1 MSAPIGFRD
10 TRRICRNGAVTGVL
24 ALAALLAACTGSTG
38 SQGPSGPAGP
48 PGPPGPSGPPGGG
61 TGGNINSASSITGT
75 TTSAVVQANGATVVK
90 FQLVDQ
96 NGAGLKGL
104 QASAISFAIAQLT
117 PGQNGMSSVWTSY
130 ITKTETP
137 SGCPA
142 GVTSCANAPTT
153 QASTEKATSGALV
166 DNGDG
171 TYQYTFAANIT
182 TIANPKYDAS
192 LTHRV
197 GFEIRG
203 LAQANNGIYTW
214 QPSTGATSGIF
225 SRQIVK
231 TATCNN
237 CHGFLSAHGGAR
249 VDTDYCVICHSPQTS
264 DAYSANTVD
273 MKVMIHKI
281 HTGINLPTINTVS
294 PPNTTPTLG
303 QGYWIIGNSNSVNN
317 FNEILFPQDT
327 RNCVTCHVQTD
338 PAVTE
343 AANYYQV
350 PTAEACGSC
359 HDNVNFTTGAN
370 HPPGPAPDS
379 DCVTCHGPNSN
390 INGGQLRVVNAHM
403 IPEQVAAGKF
413 LFLVNSVT
421 FSVQGG
427 STYPVINFS
436 VVDPTNANKP
446 YNIFADAPFVG
457 NDPGPAEPVCESGA
471 AALKLDLAWDSTD
484 YTNWG
489 TAVDA
494 GDWGQPVQYNVIV
507 PGAAATVPATCS
519 SSTLLYGGASAPPV
533 PAQSTIYGPAA
544 DGSFTAVTAALPA
557 PPAANCPPAGNMP
570 CAGVQNLGVA
580 LEGHP
585 GVVTTGPGAAKIPV
599 TTAVNYGNTAGA
611 APVARRTVVDTAKC
625 DVCHSVL
632 SFHGAN
638 RNNNTQVCVMCH
650 NPASTDVSERSAQAA
665 PDAAGLWEQTIDFKH
680 FIHAIHS
687 SDFRQSQAN
696 FQPFII
702 IGRNGSVNDFTAVG
716 YPQDVGNCYSC
727 HSVPDSGPTFYPGDP
742 ATQAMT
748 TITGFSNDPA
758 KPTQPG
764 VPISTTPN
772 MAACTGCHQD
782 ASSISHMQQNGGSTT
797 VLKDAEGRMIPAS
810 NPGGAETCA
819 VCHSAGGIADV
830 GKLHNVIVPAS

>member
-1 MSAPIGFRD
+1 MSAPIGFCV
-10 TRRICRNGAVTGVL
+10 TRRICRNGAVAGVL
-24 ALAALLAACTGSTG
+24 ALAALVAACTGSTG
-38 SQGPSGPAGP
+38 SQGPAGPAGP

-61 TGGNINSASSITGT
+61 SGGNINNATSITGT
-75 TTSAVVQANGATVVK
+75 ITSAAVQADGTTVVK
-90 FQLVDQ
+90 FQLADQ

-104 QASAISFAIAQLT
+104 QASAISFAIANLT
-117 PGQNGMSSVWTSY
+117 PEQNGSASHWTSY
-130 ITKTETP
+130 VYSTETP

-142 GVTSCANAPTT
+142 GVTSCSNVPTT
-153 QASTEKATSGALV
+153 QAGTEKATSGKLV

-171 TYQYTFAANIT
+171 TYQYTFAKNIT
-182 TIANPKYDAS
+182 ADPNVKYDAN

-203 LAQANNGIYTW
+203 LAQANNGVYTW
-214 QPSTGATSGIF
+214 QPSTGATSGIS

-237 CHGFLSAHGGAR
+237 CHGFLALHGGAR
-249 VDTDYCVICHSPQTS
+249 VDTDYCVICHSPQTA
-264 DAYSANTVD
+264 DAYSTNTVD
-273 MKVMIHKI
+273 MKVMVHKI

-303 QGYWIIGNSNSVNN
+303 QGYWIIGHSNSVNN

-327 RNCVTCHVQTD
+327 RNCVTCHVQND
-338 PAVTE
+338 PNVTE
-343 AANYYQV
+343 ATNYYSV

-370 HPPGPAPDS
+370 HPPGPATDA

-390 INGGQLRVVNAHM
+390 INNGQLRVINVHM

-413 LFLVNSVT
+413 KFLVNSVT

-427 STYPVINFS
+427 STYPVINIS
-436 VVDPTNANKP
+436 VLDPTNANKP

-457 NDPGPAEPVCESGA
+457 NDPGTGTPVCQSGA
-471 AALKLDLAWDSTD
+471 NAIKIDLAWDSTD
-484 YTNWG
+484 YTNWSPLANVG
-489 TAVDA
+489 N
-494 GDWGQPVQYNVIV
+494 WGQPVQYNPIV
-507 PGAAATVPATCS
+507 PGAAGTVPATCS
-519 SSTLLYGGASAPPV
+519 SSTLMYGGPNAPAPPA
-533 PAQSTIYGPAA
+533 PSTVYGPAA
-544 DGSFTAVTAALPA
+544 DGSFTVVAAALPP
-557 PPAANCPPAGNMP
+557 PPATSCPPGGSP
-570 CAGVQNLGVA
+570 CAPIQNVGAV

-585 GVVTTGPGAAKIPV
+585 GVVTTGPGAARIPV
-599 TTAVNYGNTAGA
+599 TSAVNYGNTAGA

-625 DVCHSVL
+625 DVCHNFL
-632 SFHGAN
+632 SLHGSN
-638 RNNNTQVCVMCH
+638 RNDNTQVCVICH
-650 NPASTDVSERSAQAA
+650 NPASTDVSERSAQVA
-665 PDAAGLWEQTIDFKH
+665 PDAAGLWEQSIDFKH

-687 SDFRQSQAN
+687 SDFRQTQAN

-702 IGRNGSVNDFTAVG
+702 YGFKGSVNDFTPIG
-716 YPQDVGNCYSC
+716 YPQDVGNCYAC
-727 HSVPDSGPTFYPGDP
+727 HSVADSGPTFYPGDP
-742 ATQAMT
+742 AMNAMT

-758 KPTQPG
+758 KPTPPG
-764 VPISTTPN
+764 VPISTSPN

-782 ASSISHMQQNGGSTT
+782 PSSVSHMQQNGGSTS

-810 NPGGAETCA
+810 NPAGAETCA